1 MIIPQYLVTFLF
13 IISGAIPATHPTP
26 RLILRFI
33 MIILYCLTY
42 PDHVPDYS
50 WLAGMISLNT
60 SHIIISLFIDIIMI
74 LVTIVKSESKVCSIV
89 DYSLTSIILL
99 SFICCMGYS
108 LASAPILSV

>member
-1 MIIPQYLVTFLF
+1 MIIPQHLVTFLF
-13 IISGAIPATHPTP
+13 NISGAIPATHATP

-42 PDHVPDYS
+42 PDYVPDYS

-74 LVTIVKSESKVCSIV
+74 LLQIVKSESKVCSIV

-108 LASAPILSV
+108 LASAPILFV